1 MKTFRAR
8 EKVLVAI
15 ILVAVLVLGIVTDLS
30 NSTASSAVI
39 TVKTIAQDHNA
50 DVPPCPA
57 GTIASSTAKFDNKPD
72 PTIDAAGET
81 STKSILDV
89 VDSSTGRIFE
99 GLKFR
104 SFHKIITTTSD
115 DVSSTSTREGLPLVI
130 IIRGKESSETI
141 CKAIQQKFLFC
152 QMSTRSRRF
161 SKLRIY
167 SLSHVSFNQS
177 TPQSN
182 STAQDTFP
190 HNKDLY
196 SNEVAHIKSSH
207 K

>member
-1 MKTFRAR
+1 MYSFLSRLCILPSFLLLRVNREAR
-8 EKVLVAI
+8 R
-15 ILVAVLVLGIVTDLS
+15 T
-30 NSTASSAVI
+30 
-39 TVKTIAQDHNA
+39 Q
-50 DVPPCPA
+50 
-57 GTIASSTAKFDNKPD
+57 
-72 PTIDAAGET
+72 
-81 STKSILDV
+81 
-89 VDSSTGRIFE
+89 IFE
-99 GLKFR
+99 DC
-104 SFHKIITTTSD
+104 KIIALPTPPHF
-115 DVSSTSTREGLPLVI
+115 RRAGGLLNHLPQPIIQTVHTYRHVHVVI

>member
-1 MKTFRAR
+1 MKCVGSKFFWKRRCWWA
-8 EKVLVAI
+8 AMI
-15 ILVAVLVLGIVTDLS
+15 IMVGWCSLMYILNNNFQL
-30 NSTASSAVI
+30 NSRRYVE
-39 TVKTIAQDHNA
+39 TI
-50 DVPPCPA
+50 P
-57 GTIASSTAKFDNKPD
+57 G
-72 PTIDAAGET
+72 
-81 STKSILDV
+81 
-89 VDSSTGRIFE
+89 
-99 GLKFR
+99 
-104 SFHKIITTTSD
+104 
-115 DVSSTSTREGLPLVI
+115 STSAFWDDRTAVATAGWTSHKGEVEPGVI

>member
-1 MKTFRAR
+1 MLVGYQLRFQD
-8 EKVLVAI
+8 EKYLFVSCSLLDQLWCLLR
-15 ILVAVLVLGIVTDLS
+15 ILFQICRPLRRPSGRPFQNPPYQLHYLRTPRQGVSHGRGSEDLL
-30 NSTASSAVI
+30 I
-39 TVKTIAQDHNA
+39 
-50 DVPPCPA
+50 P
-57 GTIASSTAKFDNKPD
+57 G
-72 PTIDAAGET
+72 
-81 STKSILDV
+81 
-89 VDSSTGRIFE
+89 
-99 GLKFR
+99 
-104 SFHKIITTTSD
+104 
-115 DVSSTSTREGLPLVI
+115 VI

-207 K
+207 KQIGIATSKR